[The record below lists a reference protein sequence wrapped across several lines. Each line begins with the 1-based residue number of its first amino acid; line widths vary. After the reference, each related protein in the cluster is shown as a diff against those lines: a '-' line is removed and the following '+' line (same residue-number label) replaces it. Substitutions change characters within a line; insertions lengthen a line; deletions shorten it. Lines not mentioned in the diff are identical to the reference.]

1 MMVLSPSPPKRWPLR
16 RARARA
22 LRPTLVASRGVASL
36 RCTGATAALLRSR
49 PEEDLWDDTGT
60 WNPARRVGEMLRRT
74 PRSGKLCTSLVSR
87 QVKSLCTP
95 NFALYY
101 VQFVKINR
109 KHRCRRSHAISLS
122 CRANLSLHKHTN
134 LLSNSALVHMVRSF
148 LGALLRPIEE
158 PLAPSRRRVP
168 PWEAYRA
175 PRPLIFYSQCSLYE
189 YAVDDF
195 LAVLLLC

>member
-1 MMVLSPSPPKRWPLR
+1 MTPVRGIL
-16 RARARA
+16 
-22 LRPTLVASRGVASL
+22 RGVSA
-36 RCTGATAALLRSR
+36 RCCGGLPAQANYAPVSILVRSSR
-49 PEEDLWDDTGT
+49 YAPQ
-60 WNPARRVGEMLRRT
+60 
-74 PRSGKLCTSLVSR
+74 TSL
-87 QVKSLCTP
+87 C
-95 NFALYY
+95 AMY
-101 VQFVKINR
+101 FVKINR